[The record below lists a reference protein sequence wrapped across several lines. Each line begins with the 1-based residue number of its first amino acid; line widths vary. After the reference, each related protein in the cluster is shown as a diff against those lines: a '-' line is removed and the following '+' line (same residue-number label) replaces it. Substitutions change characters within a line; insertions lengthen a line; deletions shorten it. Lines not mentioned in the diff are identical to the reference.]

1 MSLVVSSSCLLAVC
15 GIQHVLILLEF
26 QSVMLILDVLNLF
39 EDELTLP
46 DQLECLGALKCF
58 LS

>member
-15 GIQHVLILLEF
+15 GIQLVLILLEF
-26 QSVMLILDVLNLF
+26 QSVMLILDVLDLF

-46 DQLECLGALKCF
+46 DQLESLGALKCF